1 MARKT
6 VVAMAAALGCATLA
20 GAAAWASSPPSDQT
34 PDARI
39 TQQVEH
45 KLSRDFPNSA
55 DRMRV
60 STEGGVVT
68 LSGLA
73 DSGLAELQAIKDA
86 RAVPGV
92 THVKD
97 QLQVVA

>member
-6 VVAMAAALGCATLA
+6 VLAMAAALGGAVLA
-20 GAAAWASSPPSDQT
+20 GGAAWAASAPSGET
-34 PDARI
+34 ADARI

-60 STEGGVVT
+60 STQDGVVT
-68 LSGLA
+68 LSGFA

-92 THVKD
+92 MHVKD